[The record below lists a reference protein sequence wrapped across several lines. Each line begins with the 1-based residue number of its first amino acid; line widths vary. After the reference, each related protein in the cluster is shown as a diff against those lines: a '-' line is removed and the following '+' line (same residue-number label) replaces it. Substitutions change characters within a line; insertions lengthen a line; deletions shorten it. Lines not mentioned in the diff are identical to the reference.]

1 MTAFVAMIAEATTHG
16 SDASWEASW
25 GALPILLGF
34 LGLLVFYGWLA
45 FRSSSHAQLTTK
57 PFGPPDAICAG
68 ILAIWMINVIWQ
80 SFGAS
85 QAITLQAIVANSIVY
100 ASLILGIFGV
110 IGFQKKSVSEMFGL
124 EPSLFP
130 RAAGTG
136 LLWLILTY
144 PLILA
149 AQALVQKI
157 FGSADDSQLIV
168 KYFLEH
174 PDLKHRAAVIFMAV
188 IMAPVAE
195 EIIFRG
201 YFYGVIR
208 KYGGRLPALLTSSL
222 LFAAIHVHLP
232 SLLGLGVLAIILCLV
247 YERTGSLW
255 ASITMH
261 AAFNASTIIVLI
273 LWPEAIA

>member
-1 MTAFVAMIAEATTHG
+1 MGIIPSLIGFM
-16 SDASWEASW
+16 
-25 GALPILLGF
+25 ILLA
-34 LGLLVFYGWLA
+34 FYGWLA
-45 FRSSSHAQLTTK
+45 HRSSSHATLTTK
-57 PFGPPDAICAG
+57 PFGMPDAFCAG
-68 ILAIWMINVIWQ
+68 VLALWMIHVIWQ
-80 SFGAS
+80 SFGPLQS
-85 QAITLQAIVANSIVY
+85 ITLQAIIANSIVY

-110 IGFQKKSVSEMFGL
+110 IGFQDKSPFEIFGL

-136 LLWLILTY
+136 LLWLVLTY

-149 AQALVQKI
+149 AQGLVQKI
-157 FGSADDSQLIV
+157 FGSADDAQLIV

-174 PDLKHRAAVIFMAV
+174 PDFKHRAAVIFMAV
-188 IMAPVAE
+188 ILAPIAE
-195 EIIFRG
+195 EILFRG

-208 KYGGRLPALLTSSL
+208 RYGGRIPALMISSL

-232 SLLGLGVLAIILCLV
+232 SLLGLGILAMILCFL

-261 AAFNASTIIVLI
+261 AAFNASTIVVLI
-273 LWPEAIA
+273 LWPEAIS